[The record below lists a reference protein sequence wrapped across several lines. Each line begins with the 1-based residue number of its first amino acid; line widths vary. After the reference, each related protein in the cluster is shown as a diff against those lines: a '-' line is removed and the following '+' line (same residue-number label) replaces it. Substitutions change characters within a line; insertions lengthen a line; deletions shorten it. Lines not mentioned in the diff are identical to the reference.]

1 MSIHSNTS
9 ENDISMQINNE
20 ATLTGR
26 NKTQF
31 SPKSALKIKEQ
42 EFRKEASNLK
52 KDQSYGRVVNSPSFG
67 PEMTTAPF

>member
-20 ATLTGR
+20 ATLTRR

-42 EFRKEASNLK
+42 DFIKKASNLK
-52 KDQSYGRVVNSPSFG
+52 KDQSYGGMVNSPSFG
-67 PEMTTAPF
+67 PEITTAPF